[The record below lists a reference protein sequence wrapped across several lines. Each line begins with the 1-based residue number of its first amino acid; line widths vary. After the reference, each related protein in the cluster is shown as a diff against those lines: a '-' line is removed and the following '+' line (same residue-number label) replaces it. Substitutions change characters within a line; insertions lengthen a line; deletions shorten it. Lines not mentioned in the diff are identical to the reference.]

1 GERAAHVVARAL
13 PARREA
19 PLGGNGGI
27 EANGSAL
34 LRGGE
39 DLERLDAL
47 VVTPISTV
55 TRTQRAA

>member
-1 GERAAHVVARAL
+1 
-13 PARREA
+13 
-19 PLGGNGGI
+19 LGGNGGI